1 MESDHVDPEQSK
13 FRELR
18 PSPPCPWPS
27 PRLSGER
34 IASKYLKSTCLQR
47 QETSAV
53 GQKEE
58 VGLTV
63 PNEAERS
70 PKLEL
75 EKPGGSREG
84 RNVAGKLS
92 RGWKKAQ

>member
-1 MESDHVDPEQSK
+1 M
-13 FRELR
+13 
-18 PSPPCPWPS
+18 
-27 PRLSGER
+27 
-34 IASKYLKSTCLQR
+34 
-47 QETSAV
+47 